1 MKNER
6 QRMIVQLINNNAIET
21 QEELLERLKAQG
33 INTTQATISRDIR
46 ELDIHKMTYDRNK
59 HKYVVG
65 QEQPSA
71 THGSYKQV
79 LESSIISIDSAE
91 NIVVVKTVSGMAMA
105 VGAAIDN
112 LKLNGIVGC
121 IAGDDTLFLAV
132 KRVGMTEAIIGEIKH
147 VTKFTY

>member
-21 QEELLERLKAQG
+21 QEELLERLKSQG